1 MHFNVCNIFLKPWNI
16 IRSLFK
22 ASVAIKIKKMFEEEE
37 SIEIVKFLGSVTNI
51 ENYQKIT
58 NQVWRKYKSI
68 I

>member
-1 MHFNVCNIFLKPWNI
+1 
-16 IRSLFK
+16 
-22 ASVAIKIKKMFEEEE
+22 MFEEEE
-37 SIEIVKFLGSVTNI
+37 SIEIVKFLGSITNI